1 MDSSG
6 LRARRPAHEKPEPE
20 DKASAAE
27 AYNKLLADIQ
37 ATVVEMYPGLTCL
50 GTNKL
55 ASSTALEF
63 ESQMT
68 DVDIDSLYA
77 AIRLGHNVSVRCQV
91 RSRSHAT
98 VLIVCV
104 PLQKHIKWGC
114 CERLSGWQLAVIGQ
128 TLFIAT
134 VIVPA
139 LVYAIRHLLSHDD
152 PSAH

>member
-1 MDSSG
+1 MDHSG
-6 LRARRPAHEKPEPE
+6 LRARRPAPEKPEPE
-20 DKASAAE
+20 DKVNAVE

-68 DVDIDSLYA
+68 DVDIDSLYS
-77 AIRLGHNVSVRCQV
+77 AIRLGHGVSVRCQV

-104 PLQKHIKWGC
+104 PLQKHIKWGF
-114 CERLSGWQLAVIGQ
+114 CERLSAGQLFMIAQ
-128 TLFIAT
+128 TLFIAL
-134 VIVPA
+134 VLIPF
-139 LVYAIRHLLSHDD
+139 LVYTMRHLVSHDD
-152 PSAH
+152 PSA